1 MNGANPFSLDK
12 DKTNYWEEIGTSSID
27 INLKRIVTWT
37 LIFTN
42 AFFVSYFFAR
52 LFRLI

>member
-1 MNGANPFSLDK
+1 MDKSFAGNICEIELKSL
-12 DKTNYWEEIGTSSID
+12 EA
-27 INLKRIVTWT
+27 KRIEINPERVAVWT

-42 AFFVSYFFAR
+42 AFFVSYFFAK